1 MEEEEGRQSLPL
13 NIDMVGQ
20 VVHGSDG
27 DTNRSSLD
35 EILETVDV
43 MIGGNGDE
51 FATPVSI
58 LNGPFQAA
66 LLSLLVLMSIGANAC
81 VINNIRHNCIKL
93 RSTHFILIQHLCMA
107 DLIGA
112 SLILPAPLVTSFRGR
127 WEGGSNL
134 CHLSSVVNVSLWL
147 QHVFMFLMLKIDRV
161 LAATLPIGRYPICT
175 PRTSQWLVLLAWLLA
190 LAIGAGVTSAAG
202 ARFEPS
208 LLLCAPGL
216 PQEFGITLISLYC
229 SAFASM
235 VVGYVV
241 LIIVVGRKKSK
252 NKAEQQSEEE
262 VTEEPH
268 HEHDSPGSSNSKS
281 SSTQQQQSGANLRSA
296 ATSLIVT
303 ASHLLLYL
311 PALLLL
317 GLQGTVVN
325 PVAAALCALIVYSE
339 FLIHPMV
346 LLSTSRRMRQEVLRT
361 LKRHSP
367 CCC

>member
-1 MEEEEGRQSLPL
+1 MFFRQGYVSNGALEGEENGG
-13 NIDMVGQ
+13 MVW
-20 VVHGSDG
+20 VIIVHLFVSSESD
-27 DTNRSSLD
+27 D
-35 EILETVDV
+35 
-43 MIGGNGDE
+43 
-51 FATPVSI
+51 
-58 LNGPFQAA
+58 
-66 LLSLLVLMSIGANAC
+66 
-81 VINNIRHNCIKL
+81 IKL
-93 RSTHFILIQHLCMA
+93 
-107 DLIGA
+107 
-112 SLILPAPLVTSFRGR
+112 
-127 WEGGSNL
+127 
-134 CHLSSVVNVSLWL
+134 
-147 QHVFMFLMLKIDRV
+147 
-161 LAATLPIGRYPICT
+161 
-175 PRTSQWLVLLAWLLA
+175 
-190 LAIGAGVTSAAG
+190 
-202 ARFEPS
+202 
-208 LLLCAPGL
+208 L
-216 PQEFGITLISLYC
+216 PQC
-229 SAFASM
+229 CR
-235 VVGYVV
+235 
-241 LIIVVGRKKSK
+241 RKKSK

-268 HEHDSPGSSNSKS
+268 HLEHDSPGSSNSKS

>member
-1 MEEEEGRQSLPL
+1 MEEEEDRQSLPL

-20 VVHGSDG
+20 VVHGSDM
-27 DTNRSSLD
+27 NRSSLD
-35 EILETVDV
+35 ELLESVEV
-43 MIGGNGDE
+43 MIGVNGDE
-51 FATPVSI
+51 FAPPVSI
-58 LNGPFQAA
+58 LNGPFQAV
-66 LLSLLVLMSIGANAC
+66 LLSLLVVMSIGANAC

-127 WEGGSNL
+127 WEGGPNL

-241 LIIVVGRKKSK
+241 LLVVVGRKKSK

-268 HEHDSPGSSNSKS
+268 HLEHDSPGSSNSKS